1 MGLMSMRIT
10 AVVLLGSWRVS
21 DTGIARISMP
31 RHNRMNGVRSCQK
44 AEIPALGHICF
55 WQLPLHVTD
64 NPARAMICRLAR
76 NPAPSLPAGTS
87 LALDSEAP
95 MNLLDVV
102 ITAPKLTPA
111 QIMLKT
117 LLAERTNIEHVLQ
130 AYNRGVWNSKEL
142 IDQLNRIVFPVTV
155 R

>member
-1 MGLMSMRIT
+1 
-10 AVVLLGSWRVS
+10 
-21 DTGIARISMP
+21 
-31 RHNRMNGVRSCQK
+31 
-44 AEIPALGHICF
+44 
-55 WQLPLHVTD
+55 
-64 NPARAMICRLAR
+64 
-76 NPAPSLPAGTS
+76 
-87 LALDSEAP
+87 